1 MNKSDIMMKD
11 DWTVED
17 SRKFLEK
24 AKAIKIAHC
33 EKWGLPVPAFDKEED
48 YFSPEECHFCMT
60 KKVEESGK
68 LKLWMRSPDLS
79 SLALWE
85 YEANYCPMCGRKI
98 KREKQND
105 T

>member
-1 MNKSDIMMKD
+1 MSENWDIG
-11 DWTVED
+11 E
-17 SRKFLEK
+17 SRKFLER

-33 EKWGLPVPAFDKEED
+33 KKWGLPIPAFDKDED
-48 YFSPEECHFCMT
+48 YFAPEECHFCMT
-60 KKVEESGK
+60 KKVGETEK